1 MKTSQV
7 IKTLGKS
14 DLKNIMRDDYIS
26 YLVFML
32 LGLGLLLRW
41 GLPAALDAL
50 GSYFAADLSS
60 YYSAIAVCSVLL
72 LLPIISGAIAGFLHL
87 DQKDNK
93 IMSVLLVTPVAPG
106 QYMLYNLML
115 PFFGSLLGTWLALLL
130 AGMADLGLLSLFG
143 LSLSAAPLAQLLAFA
158 VACFAEN
165 KIQGFALMKGT
176 IALWIAPIAAFYIL
190 PPWQYLLG
198 IVPLYWPCRLYQVI
212 TEGKPILPTLLA
224 GWLYCGILLYLLLRL
239 FDRKVYQA
247 D

>member
-1 MKTSQV
+1 MKTIQV
-7 IKTLGKS
+7 IKILGKN

-26 YLVFML
+26 YLIFMP

-41 GLPAALDAL
+41 GLPAVLDAL
-50 GSYFAADLSS
+50 GTYFASDLSS
-60 YYSAIAVCSVLL
+60 YYAVIAVCSVLL

-93 IMSVLLVTPVAPG
+93 ITSVLLLTPVSPR
-106 QYMLYNLML
+106 QYMLYNLLL

-130 AGMADLGLLSLFG
+130 ANPADLGLLRLFV
-143 LSLSAAPLAQLLAFA
+143 LSLSASPLAPLLAFA

-165 KIQGFALMKGT
+165 KIQGFAMMKGT
-176 IALWIAPIAAFYIL
+176 IALWIAPISAFYIS

-198 IVPLYWPCRLYQVI
+198 IIPLYWPCRLYQVI
-212 TEGKPILPTLLA
+212 AEGKPILPTFLA
-224 GWLYCGILLYLLLRL
+224 GWLYSGILLYLLLKL